1 MALRL
6 RITELIEQKAHA
18 EGRTITQ
25 KEVSETTEINEST
38 LSRYAKGFVSSY
50 NGEILEQLAD
60 YFQVEIG
67 DLFERD
73 KRTA

>member
-25 KEVSETTEINEST
+25 REVAETTEINEST

-60 YFQVEIG
+60 YFKVEIG